1 MKKNVSVRDYSMIL
15 ALLGIWV
22 FFYFMNPNF
31 VGFGN
36 LANLAIEFSIA
47 SVLALGML
55 LVLLPGEIDLSV
67 GSGVGL
73 TGGIAVIAIAAG
85 WPAWLAML
93 VAFLA
98 GLAIWYGIGK
108 LITSQKMPSFIVTLG
123 GLLIFKG
130 IFWQTINY
138 ETIPTKKDAQPNAMS
153 EIQDYAFSTVMS
165 FVIFAIVAA
174 LLFYLMR
181 KRRAALKEYGF
192 ELDSFDGDYLKT
204 FVIIQALLLVTVL
217 MTNNKGLPLALFI
230 LGLVACFIHV
240 LSKNTP
246 FGRYL
251 YAIGGNREA
260 AVVSGINVDKIVTIA
275 YVILGG
281 LVALTGFMQT
291 AYLGSSTTTI
301 GELMELDAI
310 AACVIGGTALSG
322 GRGSVGG
329 VLTGALIMAS
339 LINGMA
345 LIPYCADNPAITYIV
360 RGAVLVLAVWVDVKF
375 SKKK

>member
-192 ELDSFDGDYLKT
+192 ELDSFDCDYLKT

-240 LSKNTP
+240 LTKNTP